1 MNSTNRAGSAWND
14 QEIDLII
21 ADYFAMLSLEL
32 TGRKYNKAQHNRN
45 LQQLIGRSEGS
56 IEFKHQN
63 VSAVLHQLGL
73 PWINGYKPM
82 PNFQGALIQGVE
94 RYLVRCPDPLPTVSE
109 VAPAGPADGLLF
121 EPPPGLSDS
130 VPDEPRIRRLVR
142 KFNYALRDEQNRA
155 LGKQGEERV
164 LNFERLRLERCDRPD
179 LARKVRWVS
188 EEDGDGAGY
197 DILSFDP
204 RGCERLLEVKTTAG
218 HQRASFFLSENERAL
233 SEEEP
238 DRFRLV
244 RVYDFMRQPR
254 AFELAPP
261 LADAVRLQAV
271 NYRAS
276 F

>member
-1 MNSTNRAGSAWND
+1 MNGTGNAGTAWND

-32 TGRKYNKAQHNRN
+32 TGRKYNKAAHNRS
-45 LQQLIGRSEGS
+45 LRQLIGRSEGS

-63 VSAVLHQLGL
+63 ISAVLHQLGL

-94 RYLVRCPDPLPTVSE
+94 RYLVRCPDPLPSVPE
-109 VAPAGPADGLLF
+109 ARPAGLAAELLF
-121 EPPPGLSDS
+121 EAPPLPTEDL
-130 VPDEPRIRRLVR
+130 PDEPRIRRLVR
-142 KFNYALRDEQNRA
+142 KFNYALRDEQNRI

-188 EEDGDGAGY
+188 QEDGDGAGY
-197 DILSFDP
+197 DILSFDA

-218 HQRASFFLSENERAL
+218 HQTASFFLSENERAL

-238 DRFRLV
+238 DRFRIV

-261 LADAVRLQAV
+261 LAEAVRLQAV